1 MPPGL
6 PPVRHLRDGRV
17 LEHCIDLEPDGKPS
31 AQQPYRF
38 TPDELAE
45 VNKQLTELINN
56 GWIRPSLSPWA
67 APVLFHRKKDGKLR
81 MCIDYRALNHQ
92 TIKARYPMPRIEEL
106 LDRLLGYS
114 VVSKLDARSGYNQ
127 VRVRESD
134 IPKTAFTTKYGT
146 FEFLVMSFGL
156 TNAPATFNLLMQDT
170 FRDCEAFT
178 LVFMDDILVFSRSV
192 EEHEQHLRTVL

>member
-1 MPPGL
+1 
-6 PPVRHLRDGRV
+6 
-17 LEHCIDLEPDGKPS
+17 
-31 AQQPYRF
+31 
-38 TPDELAE
+38 
-45 VNKQLTELINN
+45 
-56 GWIRPSLSPWA
+56 
-67 APVLFHRKKDGKLR
+67 

-92 TIKARYPMPRIEEL
+92 TIKARYPIPRIEEL

-178 LVFMDDILVFSRSV
+178 LVLMDDILVFSRSV
-192 EEHEQHLRTVL
+192 EEHKQHLRTVLQRLRERKIYLSPNKCELFRMAAEYLGHLVTPDRVTVLASKVSAVADWPTPSLSDSCASSSA